1 MGGLDLAPYVSRRVV
16 RVASAVAPVR
26 TRGSDHGGVDHQ
38 RCVHAGDGRSR
49 RRARLSGARPEKGRH
64 AGRQRLERGRGA
76 RPVCAA
82 LRGQPAAV
90 AGSAVVAGAACRP
103 VRLFQP
109 ARVPL
114 RRARRARDTRRDCR
128 VYPAQP
134 QRAVPA
140 GCGARADRAH
150 TFGRVSHAGVRRARF
165 HSLRPHATGRA
176 ARRTDPGR
184 GEADV
189 RVGAIVIGEE
199 IIRGKREDKHFPK
212 LISILGSRGM
222 RLHWCEYLG
231 DMPDLITAT
240 LRRTLASG
248 DLVFSFGG
256 IGATPD
262 DHTRQCAADALGLE
276 LVLHPDA
283 EAAIRSRTDMEITP
297 QRLKMGEF
305 PRGSRIIP
313 NPYNKIPGFSVGDH
327 HFVPGFPVMAWPMVE
342 WVLDHRYADLFHLTP
357 EAEAAIIVYDLPES
371 TITPLMLE
379 VESSFRRLKS
389 FSLPSMGE
397 QGVRRHI
404 ELGVRGAPEEVT
416 PAIEQMKLGVAALG
430 GRWEEKP

>member
-1 MGGLDLAPYVSRRVV
+1 M
-16 RVASAVAPVR
+16 
-26 TRGSDHGGVDHQ
+26 
-38 RCVHAGDGRSR
+38 
-49 RRARLSGARPEKGRH
+49 
-64 AGRQRLERGRGA
+64 
-76 RPVCAA
+76 
-82 LRGQPAAV
+82 
-90 AGSAVVAGAACRP
+90 
-103 VRLFQP
+103 
-109 ARVPL
+109 
-114 RRARRARDTRRDCR
+114 
-128 VYPAQP
+128 
-134 QRAVPA
+134 
-140 GCGARADRAH
+140 
-150 TFGRVSHAGVRRARF
+150 
-165 HSLRPHATGRA
+165 
-176 ARRTDPGR
+176 
-184 GEADV
+184 
-189 RVGAIVIGEE
+189 RVGAIIIGEE
-199 IIRGKREDKHFPK
+199 IIRGKREDKHFTK
-212 LISILGSRGM
+212 VISILGSRGM

-240 LRRTLASG
+240 LKRTFASG

-313 NPYNKIPGFSVGDH
+313 NPYNRIPGFSLEDH

-342 WVLDHRYADLFHLTP
+342 WVLDKRYAHLFHRTP
-357 EAEAAIIVYDLPES
+357 EAEASVIVYDLPES
-371 TITPLMLE
+371 IVTPLMIELE
-379 VESSFRRLKS
+379 QRYRGLKS

-397 QGVRRHI
+397 AGVRRHI